1 MYESVDVPVVVAVTV
16 AVGDTDWERVAT
28 IVFECVPEPVDV
40 LDIEGDPV
48 IVVVPIGV

>member
-1 MYESVDVPVVVAVTV
+1 MVAVIV
-16 AVGDTDWERVAT
+16 AVGETDCERVAT

-40 LDIEGDPV
+40 LETEGEPV